1 MAYQQDR
8 VYRLTLGD
16 YKSGKGVQLG
26 CVVIDGKIDYSSP
39 MLQIRFDISKTADN
53 KRNGNS
59 ASIDVFNLSDTT
71 LDKLQSDFISCV
83 LEVGYVGE
91 DPQKPNL
98 IQIVKGNVTE
108 LKTLKQGNDK
118 ITQIIMG
125 EGYTDLNHT
134 KLKFTVPAGKTRK
147 EVLTDLVKQIPGTSM
162 GAITGTNLNNPVLDG
177 YPIWGTPKDTLNELT
192 EAWGL
197 EWRQTNG
204 VLEISDE
211 SGLVNK
217 NKGEAPLISP
227 TSGLIDIPFYTSA
240 EPTKMKGDKSRR
252 EGLQF
257 KALLDANL
265 KPGQLVRVESSKIKG
280 WYRINS
286 ARYTGDFR
294 GNDWY
299 VEALCGIITED
310 DLK

>member
-1 MAYQQDR
+1 MSYQRDR

-16 YKSGKGVQLG
+16 YKSGRGVQLG
-26 CVVIDGKIDYSSP
+26 CVVVDGKIDYSIP
-39 MLQIRFDISKTADN
+39 FLQIRFDVSKTSDN

-59 ASIDVFNLSDTT
+59 ASIQVYNLSKTT
-71 LDKLQSDFISCV
+71 LDKLQSEFISCV
-83 LEVGYVGE
+83 LEVGYIGNN
-91 DPQKPNL
+91 PQFPAL
-98 IQIVKGNVTE
+98 IQLVKGNVTE
-108 LKTLKQGNDK
+108 LKTVKQGTDT

-134 KLKFTVPAGKTRK
+134 KLKFTVPPGKTRK
-147 EVLTDLVKQIPGTSM
+147 EVLEELVKQIPGTSI
-162 GAITGTNLNNPVLDG
+162 GAITGTNLNSPVIDG
-177 YPIWGTPKDTLNELT
+177 YPVWGTPKDVLNELT
-192 EAWGL
+192 EAWSL

-204 VLEISDE
+204 VIEITDE

-217 NKGEAPLISP
+217 NKTEAPLISP
-227 TSGLIDIPFYTSA
+227 GTGLIDIPFYTSA
-240 EPTKMKGDKSRR
+240 TPSKTKGDKSRR

-257 KALLDANL
+257 KAQLDANL
-265 KPGQLVRVESSKIKG
+265 RPGQLVRIESKQING

-299 VEALCGIITED
+299 VECLCGIVTED

>member
-1 MAYQQDR
+1 MNYQKNR

-16 YKSGKGVQLG
+16 YKSGEGVQLG
-26 CVVIDGKIDYSSP
+26 CVAVDGKIDYSVP
-39 MLQIRFDISKTADN
+39 FLQLRFDVSKTSDN

-59 ASIDVFNLSDTT
+59 ASIEIYNLSKTT
-71 LDKLQSDFISCV
+71 LDKLQSEFISCV

-91 DPQKPNL
+91 NPQQPEL
-98 IQIVKGNVTE
+98 IQLVKGNVTE
-108 LKTLKQGNDK
+108 LKTVKQGVDT

-134 KLKFTVPAGKTRK
+134 KLKFTVPPGKTRK
-147 EVLTDLVKQIPGTSM
+147 EVLEEVVAQIPGTSV
-162 GAITGTNLNNPVLDG
+162 GAITGTNLHNPVVDG
-177 YPIWGTPKDTLNELT
+177 YPVWGTPKDVLSELS
-192 EAWGL
+192 ESWGL

-204 VLEISDE
+204 VIEISDE

-217 NKGEAPLISP
+217 NKNEAPLISP
-227 TSGLIDIPFYTSA
+227 SSGLIDIPFYTSA
-240 EPTKMKGDKSRR
+240 SPTKTKGDKSRR
-252 EGLQF
+252 DGLQF
-257 KALLDANL
+257 KALLNPAL
-265 KPGQLVRVESSKIKG
+265 KPGQLVRVESKDVKG

-299 VEALCGIITED
+299 VECLCGIVIED